1 MCHYMSVAMQSLTS
15 RILYTQNVKWR
26 DLKFLQQDT
35 FKDFSDID
43 KQRLKNSLVGNQFL
57 QPFYVWKDQDE
68 SNYCLDGKHRTIL
81 LEELISDGVEV
92 PDMLPATFIDCR
104 DKQEAA
110 KLVLVFSSAYARV
123 TLEGFNEFIALHEL
137 DAPEILEQI
146 SIPDLVFIEEM
157 PLPEILDG
165 DPKNKVATMKI
176 TFENAAQL
184 ERLLPAID
192 EILKAESRSIYYSV
206 SAGEI

>member
-1 MCHYMSVAMQSLTS
+1 MSVAMQSLNS
-15 RILYTQNVKWR
+15 RILYTQNIKWR

-35 FKDFSDID
+35 FKDLSDID

-81 LEELISDGVEV
+81 LEELISDGVDV
-92 PDMLPATFIDCR
+92 PDLLPATFIDCR

-176 TFENAAQL
+176 TFANPEQL
-184 ERLLPAID
+184 QDALPTIEELL
-192 EILKAESRSIYYSV
+192 KKYQGSFFSV